1 MPDVKILSE
10 KPIGMVELKNE
21 LESIKKRDKELNF
34 RATKTEEYLQQF
46 TMVKNSEGLVK
57 KLEDLKI
64 PRLKDAH
71 ITKIV
76 DILPTTL
83 EDLKA
88 VLQGY
93 SLTVNNENLNK
104 IVETVN
110 GFIAAK

>member
-46 TMVKNSEGLVK
+46 TMVKNSGGLIK

-64 PRLKDAH
+64 PRLKDTH
-71 ITKIV
+71 ITKII

>member
-10 KPIGMVELKNE
+10 KPVSMVELKNE
-21 LESIKKRDKELNF
+21 LEGIKKRDKELNF
-34 RATKTEEYLQQF
+34 RAAKTEEYLQQF
-46 TMVKNSEGLVK
+46 AMLKNTEGLIK

-64 PRLKDAH
+64 PRLKDTH
-71 ITKIV
+71 ITKII

>member
-1 MPDVKILSE
+1 
-10 KPIGMVELKNE
+10 
-21 LESIKKRDKELNF
+21 
-34 RATKTEEYLQQF
+34 
-46 TMVKNSEGLVK
+46 
-57 KLEDLKI
+57 LEDLKI
-64 PRLKDAH
+64 PRLKDTH
-71 ITKIV
+71 ITKII